1 MEKRESKKRAAGDGE
16 KEWKRSRS
24 VKRRKKGKV
33 HLRRGERNRT
43 FGLGADDHVHGNH
56 SSHGC
61 SECLLSSSINR
72 KTHDDRVQ
80 CLLTYFGLSLSF
92 LSFVSYL

>member
-1 MEKRESKKRAAGDGE
+1 MEKESGREVEVLRKGRRESAFKKR
-16 KEWKRSRS
+16 
-24 VKRRKKGKV
+24 
-33 HLRRGERNRT
+33 ERNRT